1 LRSPS
6 VFNFFRP
13 GYVPPN
19 TALATQALLAPEFQ
33 LHNETST
40 AGYINMVSYFIKSGY
55 MDVKLNLSNIEAL
68 ATDAK
73 ALVEWLN
80 LHLTA
85 NQLSTATTDLIQQAL
100 EANPVTSASS
110 TSAKY
115 DRLYA
120 AILLVA
126 ACPEY
131 LIQK

>member
-1 LRSPS
+1 
-6 VFNFFRP
+6 
-13 GYVPPN
+13 
-19 TALATQALLAPEFQ
+19 
-33 LHNETST
+33 
-40 AGYINMVSYFIKSGY
+40 M
-55 MDVKLNLSNIEAL
+55 KLNLSVIESL

-73 ALVEWLN
+73 ALIDWLN

-85 NQLSTATTDLIQQAL
+85 NQLSSATKNLIQQSL

-110 TSAKY
+110 TNAKY

-126 ACPEY
+126 ASPEY